1 MGGQTETQPQRHI
14 VERIMR
20 PVHAKS
26 GGGAIPLAAC
36 AVAAGLLPL
45 IPAFGDAL
53 WYDESY
59 SVALVGHNP
68 RDIWT
73 LGAQDVHPIGYYM
86 LLAVVRAVFGGNFVA
101 YRILSVV
108 GIWLAAAVG
117 AMALR
122 RMFGAR
128 AGYVFALLVCC
139 CPFLGQMAVQIRMY
153 SWAVFAMT
161 ACFMAAMSI
170 CLTARRGRSPQL
182 FSWAA
187 FALAGVCGAYLHYY
201 AAVTDF
207 LINVIVLV
215 VCCRN
220 RRRSL
225 VMAFVVQ
232 AVAQVALY
240 APWLIVMFSQVSR
253 VSGGYWITF
262 SFPQSLVEILGYPM
276 AIAGTPMW
284 LGAVLCMVLAA
295 GGIAMMVLRR
305 GRDAAPRLRKRRA
318 ISGTDHRFVSI
329 CGVAVYVGLLA
340 FAGAASVIL
349 QQDVLMYRYLVV
361 ALTAPLASLA
371 IVVTAVWETSEAGS
385 SIRRLIG
392 ACAALLAVCATMN
405 VGLLAYRS
413 SSPRNAEPMDA
424 IGHAVASASGHVAVL
439 SDTPRAMGVLS
450 VTHPELDN
458 VYCSWTERAWWDQG
472 ALAAFDESLRVAD
485 DWRQAVGN
493 ADEVVFVRSASP
505 GDHDV
510 LADVDVVPGLRK
522 IDERTYLHP
531 WDWEYWTIG
540 WYEVDGPVGSGTNAA
555 ADAAQTEESASSAR
569 GMGDSDA

>member
-26 GGGAIPLAAC
+26 GGGAIPLAVC
-36 AVAAGLLPL
+36 AVVSGLLPL
-45 IPAFGDAL
+45 IPAFSDAL

-86 LLAVVRAVFGGNFVA
+86 LLAVVRAVFGGSFVA

-262 SFPQSLVEILGYPM
+262 SFPQSLIEVWGYPM
-276 AIAGTPMW
+276 AIAGAPMW
-284 LGAVLCMVLAA
+284 LGGMLCAVLTV
-295 GGIAMMVLRR
+295 GGIAVAVLWRR
-305 GRDAAPRLRKRRA
+305 QRADQGQSERRPLLGA
-318 ISGTDHRFVSI
+318 DRRFVVI

-340 FAGAASVIL
+340 FAGVASVVL
-349 QQDVLMYRYLVV
+349 QQDVLLYRYLVV
-361 ALTAPLASLA
+361 ALTAPLVALA
-371 IVVTAVWETSEAGS
+371 IVITAVWEGS
-385 SIRRLIG
+385 VARSAVRRLV
-392 ACAALLAVCATMN
+392 AALAILLAVCAVVNT
-405 VGLLAYRS
+405 GALAGRS
-413 SSPRNAEPMDA
+413 LSPRNAEPIHDIERTVA
-424 IGHAVASASGHVAVL
+424 AVRGHVAVL

-450 VTHPELDN
+450 ATYPELDN
-458 VYCSWTERAWWDQG
+458 VYCSWTERSWWDQG
-472 ALAAFDESLRVAD
+472 ALAAFDTSLRVAD
-485 DWRQAVGN
+485 DWKRAVGD
-493 ADEVVFVRSASP
+493 ADEVIFVRTAKP
-505 GDHDV
+505 NDHA
-510 LADVDVVPGLRK
+510 LADIDAMPGLRK
-522 IDERTYLHP
+522 IDEHTYLHP
-531 WDWEYWTIG
+531 WDWEYWVIG
-540 WYEVDGPVGSGTNAA
+540 WYEVDGPVGFGTAA
-555 ADAAQTEESASSAR
+555 GHGAPAAH
-569 GMGDSDA
+569 GMGDSDE

>member
-26 GGGAIPLAAC
+26 GGGAIPLAVC
-36 AVAAGLLPL
+36 AVVSGLLPL
-45 IPAFGDAL
+45 IPAFSDAL

-262 SFPQSLVEILGYPM
+262 SFPQSLIEVWGYPM
-276 AIAGTPMW
+276 AIAGAPMW
-284 LGAVLCMVLAA
+284 LGGMLCAVLTV
-295 GGIAMMVLRR
+295 GGIAVAVLWRR
-305 GRDAAPRLRKRRA
+305 QRADQGQSERRPLLGA
-318 ISGTDHRFVSI
+318 DRRFVVI

-340 FAGAASVIL
+340 FAGVASVVL
-349 QQDVLMYRYLVV
+349 QQDVLLYRYLVV
-361 ALTAPLASLA
+361 ALTAPLVALA
-371 IVVTAVWETSEAGS
+371 IVITAVWEGS
-385 SIRRLIG
+385 VARSAVRRLV
-392 ACAALLAVCATMN
+392 AALAILLAVCAVVNT
-405 VGLLAYRS
+405 GALAGRS
-413 SSPRNAEPMDA
+413 LSPRNAEPIHDIERTVA
-424 IGHAVASASGHVAVL
+424 AVRGHVAVL

>member
-45 IPAFGDAL
+45 IPAFSDAL

-262 SFPQSLVEILGYPM
+262 SFPQSLIEVWGYPM
-276 AIAGTPMW
+276 AIAGAPMW
-284 LGAVLCMVLAA
+284 LGGMLCAVLTV
-295 GGIAMMVLRR
+295 GGIAVAVLWRR
-305 GRDAAPRLRKRRA
+305 QRADQGQSERRPLLGA
-318 ISGTDHRFVSI
+318 DRRFVVI

-392 ACAALLAVCATMN
+392 ACAALLAVCATVN

-472 ALAAFDESLRVAD
+472 ALVAFDESLRVAD

-569 GMGDSDA
+569 GIGDSDA

>member
-26 GGGAIPLAAC
+26 GGGAIPLAVC
-36 AVAAGLLPL
+36 AVVSGLLPL
-45 IPAFGDAL
+45 IPAFSDAL

-262 SFPQSLVEILGYPM
+262 SFPQSLIEVWGYPM
-276 AIAGTPMW
+276 AIAGAPMW
-284 LGAVLCMVLAA
+284 LGGMLCAVLTV
-295 GGIAMMVLRR
+295 GGIA
-305 GRDAAPRLRKRRA
+305 
-318 ISGTDHRFVSI
+318 
-329 CGVAVYVGLLA
+329 
-340 FAGAASVIL
+340 
-349 QQDVLMYRYLVV
+349 
-361 ALTAPLASLA
+361 
-371 IVVTAVWETSEAGS
+371 
-385 SIRRLIG
+385 
-392 ACAALLAVCATMN
+392 
-405 VGLLAYRS
+405 
-413 SSPRNAEPMDA
+413 
-424 IGHAVASASGHVAVL
+424 VAVL
-439 SDTPRAMGVLS
+439 
-450 VTHPELDN
+450 
-458 VYCSWTERAWWDQG
+458 
-472 ALAAFDESLRVAD
+472 
-485 DWRQAVGN
+485 
-493 ADEVVFVRSASP
+493 
-505 GDHDV
+505 
-510 LADVDVVPGLRK
+510 
-522 IDERTYLHP
+522 
-531 WDWEYWTIG
+531 
-540 WYEVDGPVGSGTNAA
+540 
-555 ADAAQTEESASSAR
+555 
-569 GMGDSDA
+569 